1 MNENNEKVVKTK
13 TSKGVIAL
21 LVILI
26 LIVIACVLA
35 YKNGIS
41 IIFMNTY
48 LALILAT
55 ILHILNYWKGENGY
69 ETN

>member
-1 MNENNEKVVKTK
+1 MKKSNVKKIK
-13 TSKGVIAL
+13 TGIL
-21 LVILI
+21 ILI